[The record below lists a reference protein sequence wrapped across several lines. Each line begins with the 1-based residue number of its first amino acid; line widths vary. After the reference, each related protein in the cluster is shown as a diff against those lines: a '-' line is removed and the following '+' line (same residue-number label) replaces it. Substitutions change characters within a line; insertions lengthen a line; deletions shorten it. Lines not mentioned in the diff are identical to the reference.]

1 MPSLPAQPAAAPS
14 GAARVA
20 AGLVHAYT
28 AAGAV
33 LAYLSVTAAVAGD
46 FRASFAWMFVATIVD
61 STDGLFARRARVRD
75 VLPGVDGARLDDI
88 VDYLTFVFAPMVV
101 LNVAGDLSGPV
112 ALPVTAAVLLSS
124 GYGFAATDAK
134 TSDHFFT
141 GFPSYWNVGALYLHA
156 GGLPPAANAAILLA
170 FSALIF
176 VRVGYVY
183 PSKMPTLR
191 GLTVAL
197 GCVWGVMIA
206 VMIWSLPAVSRALL
220 VSSLFFPAYY
230 VVLSLALD
238 ARRRAS
244 LSSPPTQ
251 QSPQR

>member
-1 MPSLPAQPAAAPS
+1 MPRLPAQPATEPS

-20 AGLVHAYT
+20 AALVHAYT

-33 LAYLSVTAAVAGD
+33 LAYLAVTAAVARD
-46 FRASFAWMFVATIVD
+46 FRASFACMFAANIID
-61 STDGLFARRARVRD
+61 ATDGLFARRARVRE
-75 VLPGVDGARLDDI
+75 VLPAVDGARLDDI
-88 VDYLTFVFAPMVV
+88 VDYLTFVFVPMVV
-101 LNVAGDLSGPV
+101 LNVAGDLSGPS

-141 GFPSYWNVGALYLHA
+141 GFPSYWNIGALYLHA
-156 GGLPPAANAAILLA
+156 AGLPPAVNAAILLV

-176 VRVGYVY
+176 LRVGYVY

-197 GCVWGVMIA
+197 GCVWGAMIG

-220 VSSLFFPAYY
+220 VASLFFPAYY
-230 VVLSLALD
+230 AVLSLALD
-238 ARRRAS
+238 ARRRAG
-244 LSSPPTQ
+244 LVSPRGQ
-251 QSPQR
+251 QSPRR

>member
-1 MPSLPAQPAAAPS
+1 MPRLPAQPATEPS

-20 AGLVHAYT
+20 AALVHAYT

-33 LAYLSVTAAVAGD
+33 LAYLAVTAAVARD
-46 FRASFAWMFVATIVD
+46 FRASFACMFAANIID
-61 STDGLFARRARVRD
+61 ATDGLFARHARVRE
-75 VLPGVDGARLDDI
+75 VLPAVDGARLDDI
-88 VDYLTFVFAPMVV
+88 VDYLTFVFVPMVV
-101 LNVAGDLSGPV
+101 LNVAGDLSGPS

-141 GFPSYWNVGALYLHA
+141 GFPSYWNM
-156 GGLPPAANAAILLA
+156 ILLV

-197 GCVWGVMIA
+197 GCVWGAMIG

-220 VSSLFFPAYY
+220 VASLFFPAYY
-230 VVLSLALD
+230 AVLSLALD
-238 ARRRAS
+238 ARRRAG
-244 LSSPPTQ
+244 LVSPRGQ
-251 QSPQR
+251 QSPRR